1 MGRIVV
7 TWLLFVLTAGFC
19 WSPFSLHAAGTRG
32 QIAGE
37 AALQKGVELYE
48 DGKTEEAL
56 SLLRGFVIRHYDS
69 PFLSEAYLYMARIF
83 QDRGQP
89 GEALLYIARIPATQR
104 GPEAQLVEGA
114 SLVATDETERG
125 VAILQTLEKANLTE
139 ADRLLRFSSLAEGN
153 ARLGRLL
160 QALFFIHQG
169 LSLPG
174 ESEGLLHKAHILL
187 KDRLSDQDLAETA
200 FMFSGT
206 PLGADASLQ
215 LASRTF
221 ARGDEEEALRQVK
234 TLLHSPVSFPYRR
247 DAVHLF
253 NQLTGKPWLQ
263 RAVGVVLP
271 LTGRYATFGKL
282 VRRGMELALQIH
294 NEDKPP
300 VRFIFKDTNG
310 DPEQSVRAL
319 LELVDEER
327 VMAVAGPL
335 TGATALVAATRA
347 QEVQVPLLTLSHRE
361 GLPEAGDFVFRN
373 SLTSRLQVQALAK
386 YAIEEQ
392 KMVSFGILYPEN
404 RLGQEMAEL
413 FTEEV
418 ESYGGM
424 IKTVQSYGENATDF
438 GRQIKLLMG
447 KDPDAPEEETPPP
460 GAMKD
465 FSVSDEPEPSAVD
478 FDALFIPDYADR
490 VGLIAP
496 QLAYYGIEEIP
507 LLGING
513 WNSPELIRIAGRYV
527 EGAVFT
533 DGFFRYSHYPFVK
546 EFVNLYYE
554 KYGEEPFI
562 LEAQGFDV
570 AGILLSLL
578 DRSDVQT
585 REDFRV
591 ALAQIQN
598 YPGVTGATTFNHLGD
613 AEKVLFLLQVRNG
626 DIVQIN

>member
-300 VRFIFKDTNG
+300 VRFIFKDTI
-310 DPEQSVRAL
+310 
-319 LELVDEER
+319 DEKIYN
-327 VMAVAGPL
+327 
-335 TGATALVAATRA
+335 TI
-347 QEVQVPLLTLSHRE
+347 VQ
-361 GLPEAGDFVFRN
+361 N
-373 SLTSRLQVQALAK
+373 K
-386 YAIEEQ
+386 KI
-392 KMVSFGILYPEN
+392 
-404 RLGQEMAEL
+404 
-413 FTEEV
+413 
-418 ESYGGM
+418 
-424 IKTVQSYGENATDF
+424 
-438 GRQIKLLMG
+438 
-447 KDPDAPEEETPPP
+447 
-460 GAMKD
+460 
-465 FSVSDEPEPSAVD
+465 
-478 FDALFIPDYADR
+478 AD
-490 VGLIAP
+490 I
-496 QLAYYGIEEIP
+496 
-507 LLGING
+507 
-513 WNSPELIRIAGRYV
+513 
-527 EGAVFT
+527 
-533 DGFFRYSHYPFVK
+533 
-546 EFVNLYYE
+546 
-554 KYGEEPFI
+554 I
-562 LEAQGFDV
+562 LEQGV
-570 AGILLSLL
+570 
-578 DRSDVQT
+578 
-585 REDFRV
+585 
-591 ALAQIQN
+591 N
-598 YPGVTGATTFNHLGD
+598 
-613 AEKVLFLLQVRNG
+613 KFLE
-626 DIVQIN
+626 